1 MKSAV
6 WGADY
11 GWVVEDLDG
20 RLASDPEN
28 LVVFMAEAAGVVVSA
43 AWLEINPGTD
53 FGGLWGGSTLAE
65 WRGRGIYKA
74 LVAAR
79 ARVAAARG
87 VKYLQVDASAASEP
101 ILRRLGFTAITT
113 TTPYVWTQP
122 AGGDSGAVR

>member
-11 GWVVEDLDG
+11 GWVAEDLDG

-53 FGGLWGGSTLAE
+53 FAGLWGGSTLQA

-87 VKYLQVDASAASEP
+87 VKYLQVDASADSEP
-101 ILRRLGFTAITT
+101 ILQRLGFRAITT
-113 TTPYVWTQP
+113 TRPFVWTP
-122 AGGDSGAVR
+122 PGGGNSRAT